1 MERLTENKII
11 LVKRKTRLE
20 ELISRYNTIAQA
32 QFYIEHLGSDFSDYL
47 QENEQYKK
55 AVSDAQGELEQL
67 GRVQVVD
74 REYVP
79 NFLFGKSDVVVAVGQ
94 DGLVANTLKYLTDQ
108 LLIGVNPDPARWDG
122 VLLPFK
128 VSDLRL
134 VMQDVF
140 KMKRPVKEVTMAKAE
155 MNDGQTLYAVNDLFV
170 GQKTHVSSRYR
181 IRLGKSQEAHSSSGI
196 IISTGLGSTGWMKSV
211 MAGAEGIMTG
221 ITAEAGIPGHPGAVD
236 PVRSGGKPPKTRQKP
251 MGWNA
256 EYLYFSVREP
266 FPSKTTKTDLVFGK
280 ITRSNPLA
288 ILSQMPEN
296 GVIFSDGI
304 ETDCLQFNSGLEAR
318 ITLAEK
324 KGHLVV

>member
-134 VMQDVF
+134 VVQDVF
-140 KMKRPVKEVTMAKAE
+140 RMKRPVKEVTMAKAE

-181 IRLGKSQEAHSSSGI
+181 IRIGKSQEAHSSSGI

-221 ITAEAGIPGHPGAVD
+221 ITAEAGIPGHPGAAD
-236 PVRSGGKPPKTRQKP
+236 PARSGGKPLKTRQKP

-280 ITRSNPLA
+280 ITRSNPLV